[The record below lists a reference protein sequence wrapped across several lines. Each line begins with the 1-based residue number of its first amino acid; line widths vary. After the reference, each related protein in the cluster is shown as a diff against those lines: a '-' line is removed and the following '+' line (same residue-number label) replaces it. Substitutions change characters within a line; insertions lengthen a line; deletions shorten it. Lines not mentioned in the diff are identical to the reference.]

1 MKAQQSPLSALP
13 SVEGSF
19 VNFDCS
25 GAKPKVVVQAKD
37 GKKTF
42 VIEEPNNI
50 VVESKRVGQ
59 VELTCGPQ
67 TPQRIRVIYLP
78 AENPSAPIAGIV
90 KALYFEP

>member
-1 MKAQQSPLSALP
+1 MKVQQSHLSALP
-13 SVEGSF
+13 SVEGPF

-25 GAKPKVVVQAKD
+25 GAKPKVVVQAKE

-42 VIEEPNNI
+42 VIEEPDNI
-50 VVESKRVGQ
+50 VVESKKVGR

-78 AENPSAPIAGIV
+78 SENASSPIAGIV